1 VLLTTQYLNEAD
13 ALADRVTFID
23 GGRVIARGSP
33 AELKARIGDR
43 PADLTRL
50 MLAIERA
57 GIEPVD
63 YQVRTPSLDDVY
75 FALTGHDHAEQPA
88 DTLEAAR

>member
-1 VLLTTQYLNEAD
+1 
-13 ALADRVTFID
+13 
-23 GGRVIARGSP
+23 
-33 AELKARIGDR
+33 
-43 PADLTRL
+43 
-50 MLAIERA
+50 MLAIEHA

-75 FALTGHDHAEQPA
+75 FALTGHGRAGQSGGQPNGKRA